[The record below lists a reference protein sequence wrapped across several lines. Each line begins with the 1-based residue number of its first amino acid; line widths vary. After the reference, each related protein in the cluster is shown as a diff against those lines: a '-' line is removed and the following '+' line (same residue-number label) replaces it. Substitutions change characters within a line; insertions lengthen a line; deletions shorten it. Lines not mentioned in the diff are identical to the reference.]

1 LRDGCGEYVE
11 AAGIFPARAQAAE
24 FGVKGSRLAASQ
36 FSDAAHAK
44 RMQGANGGRADGDKI
59 V

>member
-1 LRDGCGEYVE
+1 LRDSCGEYVE
-11 AAGIFPARAQAAE
+11 AAGIFPAPALAAE
-24 FGVKGSRLAASQ
+24 FVVKRIRLAASQ

-44 RMQGANGGRADGDKI
+44 RMQGANGGRPDGNKI